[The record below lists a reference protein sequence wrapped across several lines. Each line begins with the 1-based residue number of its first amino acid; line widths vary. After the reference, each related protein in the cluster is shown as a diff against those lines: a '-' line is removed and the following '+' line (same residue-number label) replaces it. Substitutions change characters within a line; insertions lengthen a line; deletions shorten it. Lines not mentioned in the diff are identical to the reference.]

1 MSFETEKIQGLSKA
15 FDAAWPG
22 PEGEIVTI
30 SSEALRVSVCPTDGA
45 RIVSLKHYGVE
56 LLRQYEPGRKAFQ
69 YGCFPMIP
77 WVGRMRDGKVIFDG
91 KEHFLY
97 QNKGAN
103 AMHGMAHF
111 DDWGCVVCGRKIVLT
126 NNVRRPWPWPCKVT
140 YTIEIVGNE
149 LNLSLELESTD
160 GKVFPV
166 DAGWHPW
173 FLKDPDKTGSPQL
186 KLDFKADFMNET
198 GSDELPTGKHL
209 EPTAGPWDD
218 CFTFLKSNAAA
229 ELVYPGR
236 RRIAVSSNCPALV
249 VFDKQPDATCVNP
262 MSGIPNGVNTDPHVI
277 TPFMKLVAKTKL
289 TFTEE

>member
-1 MSFETEKIQGLSKA
+1 
-15 FDAAWPG
+15 
-22 PEGEIVTI
+22 
-30 SSEALRVSVCPTDGA
+30 
-45 RIVSLKHYGVE
+45 
-56 LLRQYEPGRKAFQ
+56 
-69 YGCFPMIP
+69 
-77 WVGRMRDGKVIFDG
+77 
-91 KEHFLY
+91 
-97 QNKGAN
+97 
-103 AMHGMAHF
+103 
-111 DDWGCVVCGRKIVLT
+111 
-126 NNVRRPWPWPCKVT
+126 
-140 YTIEIVGNE
+140 
-149 LNLSLELESTD
+149 
-160 GKVFPV
+160 
-166 DAGWHPW
+166 
-173 FLKDPDKTGSPQL
+173 
-186 KLDFKADFMNET
+186 MNET